1 MPSFDIVSEVV
12 WYEVGNAIDQAN
24 REIKNRYDFK
34 GSDAQIEQAEAVL
47 TILAD
52 DEYKVGQALDILEI
66 KLAKRGVDV
75 GCLDR
80 GQVVERGAG
89 KAQQKIQIRHGIDT
103 ELARSLVKEI
113 KAQKLKVQA
122 AIQGQQIRVT
132 GKKRDDLQTVISL
145 LKDQDTEVPLQYTN
159 FRD

>member
-12 WYEVGNAIDQAN
+12 WHEVGNAVDQAN

-34 GSDAQIEQAEAVL
+34 GSDAQIEEAEAVL

-52 DEYKVGQALDILEI
+52 DKYKVGQALDILEI

-80 GQVVERGAG
+80 GLVEERGAG

>member
-1 MPSFDIVSEVV
+1 MWV
-12 WYEVGNAIDQAN
+12 
-24 REIKNRYDFK
+24 
-34 GSDAQIEQAEAVL
+34 VL
-47 TILAD
+47 TGDWL
-52 DEYKVGQALDILEI
+52 
-66 KLAKRGVDV
+66 RS
-75 GCLDR
+75 
-80 GQVVERGAG
+80 GAG

>member
-12 WYEVGNAIDQAN
+12 WHEVGNAVDLAN

-75 GCLDR
+75 GCLDK
-80 GQVVERGAG
+80 GQIEAV
-89 KAQQKIQIRHGIDT
+89 
-103 ELARSLVKEI
+103 S
-113 KAQKLKVQA
+113 
-122 AIQGQQIRVT
+122 
-132 GKKRDDLQTVISL
+132 
-145 LKDQDTEVPLQYTN
+145 YTHLTLPTTPYV
-159 FRD
+159 